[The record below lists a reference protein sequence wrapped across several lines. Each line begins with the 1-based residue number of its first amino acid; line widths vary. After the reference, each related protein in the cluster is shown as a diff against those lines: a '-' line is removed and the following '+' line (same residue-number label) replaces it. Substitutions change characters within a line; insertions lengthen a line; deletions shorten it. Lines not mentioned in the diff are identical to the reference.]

1 MPEIQLIPIEHEG
14 HTLLEVKVKAGTLT
28 PYYYYQDGTRTAYVR
43 VGNESVECNSQQLLS
58 LVLKGTHMTWDSLP
72 TQVDASK
79 HSFIILANTFREQT
93 HQEWNDKYLESFGL
107 VTPDGKLTNAG
118 LLFVDNCTVFQ
129 SRIFCT
135 RWTGL
140 YKDDAISSV
149 EHRANLVLL
158 LKYGMDFIKNYTMS
172 GWVKMPNYRLN
183 LPDYSDRAI
192 FEGLVNHLIHRD
204 YTVMGGEVHIDI
216 YDDRVEL
223 VSPGAMLDG
232 TRIQDRDIYKV
243 PSMRRNPVIA
253 DVFTQLDYME
263 KRGSGLRKMRELTE
277 KLPNFLQGKEPQ
289 YQTEA
294 TSFYTTFYNLNWDEN
309 GRIPVEEVANR
320 VNSTLEKYPVNE
332 ENSVEKFGVNA
343 DKFRD
348 TSETQKKV
356 SKTAQKII
364 DLVISDPS
372 ITADNMANKIGVTK
386 RAIEKISRA
395 LGVWEFWFTK
405 VQTRLVIGALLLNHK
420 QNNKPMET
428 SFIPLFAIIA
438 VLIIAFLLASL
449 PQVNHKTRYRV
460 LYAIAI
466 IMLLAVIP
474 ISEYMAGGIQ
484 NSSNNYLLVLIFDI
498 AVGYFCMYI
507 AALLKFNVLKRK
519 NQALENALAEKQQ
532 ENVAILLEHQNE
544 KQQAL
549 QQGELE
555 WLTEKIKVF
564 TEEEQE
570 AILASALSFAEHDL
584 IVVPSINI
592 QPKETCSQQE
602 LMYFVCSAFYNMDK
616 SRSEIV
622 SFLFQVFPLYF
633 PAGESALAKKM
644 PGLEKVRERREKE
657 QQH

>member
-1 MPEIQLIPIEHEG
+1 MK
-14 HTLLEVKVKAGTLT
+14 VKVGTLT

-107 VTPDGKLTNAG
+107 ITSDGKLTNAG

-140 YKDDAISSV
+140 YKDDTISSV
-149 EHRANLVLL
+149 EHRDNLVLL
-158 LKYGMDFIKNYTMS
+158 LKYGIDFIKNYTMS

-183 LPDYSDRAI
+183 LPDYSGRAI

-232 TRIQDRDIYKV
+232 TQIQDHDIYKV

-263 KRGSGLRKMRELTE
+263 SGSSLRKMRELTE
-277 KLPNFLQGKEPQ
+277 KLPNFLQGKKPQ

-294 TSFYTTFYNLNWDEN
+294 TSFYTTFYNLNWNEN

-320 VNSTLEKYPVNE
+320 VNSTLEKYPVNKESSVEKFGVNTKEFGVNE
-332 ENSVEKFGVNA
+332 ESSVEKFGVNA
-343 DKFRD
+343 DKFGD

-386 RAIEKISRA
+386 RAIEKNIKSLR
-395 LGVWEFWFTK
+395 GMGI
-405 VQTRLVIGALLLNHK
+405 LVHEGSDKAGYWRIIV
-420 QNNKPMET
+420 KP
-428 SFIPLFAIIA
+428 
-438 VLIIAFLLASL
+438 
-449 PQVNHKTRYRV
+449 
-460 LYAIAI
+460 
-466 IMLLAVIP
+466 
-474 ISEYMAGGIQ
+474 
-484 NSSNNYLLVLIFDI
+484 
-498 AVGYFCMYI
+498 
-507 AALLKFNVLKRK
+507 
-519 NQALENALAEKQQ
+519 
-532 ENVAILLEHQNE
+532 
-544 KQQAL
+544 
-549 QQGELE
+549 
-555 WLTEKIKVF
+555 
-564 TEEEQE
+564 
-570 AILASALSFAEHDL
+570 
-584 IVVPSINI
+584 
-592 QPKETCSQQE
+592 
-602 LMYFVCSAFYNMDK
+602 
-616 SRSEIV
+616 
-622 SFLFQVFPLYF
+622 
-633 PAGESALAKKM
+633 
-644 PGLEKVRERREKE
+644 
-657 QQH
+657 

>member
-1 MPEIQLIPIEHEG
+1 MSILTESPLLSLPLYMILGELYPNNYKETMQIQNNTLIAECSAYDFKEMLERKKVKSWLKSVSAFANTDGGSLFYGVNDDGVIVGLENPQSDADFISETIKARLDPVPEIQLIPIEHEG
-14 HTLLEVKVKAGTLT
+14 HSLLEVKVKAGTLT

-294 TSFYTTFYNLNWDEN
+294 TSFYTTFYNLNWGEN

-320 VNSTLEKYPVNE
+320 VNSTLEKYPVSE
-332 ENSVEKFGVNA
+332 ECSVEKFGVNTNRFGVNEKGSVK
-343 DKFRD
+343 KFGVNTNRFGD
-348 TSETQKKV
+348 TSKTPKKV

-386 RAIEKISRA
+386 RAIEKNIKSLRD
-395 LGVWEFWFTK
+395 
-405 VQTRLVIGALLLNHK
+405 
-420 QNNKPMET
+420 ME
-428 SFIPLFAIIA
+428 
-438 VLIIAFLLASL
+438 
-449 PQVNHKTRYRV
+449 
-460 LYAIAI
+460 
-466 IMLLAVIP
+466 
-474 ISEYMAGGIQ
+474 
-484 NSSNNYLLVLIFDI
+484 
-498 AVGYFCMYI
+498 
-507 AALLKFNVLKRK
+507 
-519 NQALENALAEKQQ
+519 
-532 ENVAILLEHQNE
+532 
-544 KQQAL
+544 
-549 QQGELE
+549 
-555 WLTEKIKVF
+555 
-564 TEEEQE
+564 
-570 AILASALSFAEHDL
+570 ILAHEGSDKAGYWR
-584 IVVPSINI
+584 IIINP
-592 QPKETCSQQE
+592 QTE
-602 LMYFVCSAFYNMDK
+602 
-616 SRSEIV
+616 
-622 SFLFQVFPLYF
+622 
-633 PAGESALAKKM
+633 
-644 PGLEKVRERREKE
+644 
-657 QQH
+657 

>member
-1 MPEIQLIPIEHEG
+1 MQIHNNILIAECSAYDFKEMVERRKVKSWLKSVSAFANTDGGSLFYGVNNDGVIVGLENPQDDADFISETIKARLDPVPEIQLIPIEHES
-14 HTLLEVKVKAGTLT
+14 HTLLEVKVKAGMLT
-28 PYYYYQDGTRTAYVR
+28 PYYYYQDGTRTAYT
-43 VGNESVECNSQQLLS
+43 GNESVECNSQQLLS

-107 VTPDGKLTNAG
+107 VTSDGKLTNAG

-232 TRIQDRDIYKV
+232 TQIQDRDIYKV

-253 DVFTQLDYME
+253 DMFTQLDYME

-294 TSFYTTFYNLNWDEN
+294 TSFYTTFYNLNWNEN

-332 ENSVEKFGVNA
+332 KSSEKKYPVNGNSTLEKYPVKRSANKPVG
-343 DKFRD
+343 R
-348 TSETQKKV
+348 
-356 SKTAQKII
+356 TAQRII
-364 DLVISDPS
+364 DMVISNPM
-372 ITADNMANKIGVTK
+372 ITREKMANELGISLDGVK
-386 RAIEKISRA
+386 
-395 LGVWEFWFTK
+395 
-405 VQTRLVIGALLLNHK
+405 K
-420 QNNKPMET
+420 QIKNLRDRGILIHEGSDKAGYWRIIVKP
-428 SFIPLFAIIA
+428 
-438 VLIIAFLLASL
+438 
-449 PQVNHKTRYRV
+449 
-460 LYAIAI
+460 
-466 IMLLAVIP
+466 
-474 ISEYMAGGIQ
+474 
-484 NSSNNYLLVLIFDI
+484 
-498 AVGYFCMYI
+498 
-507 AALLKFNVLKRK
+507 
-519 NQALENALAEKQQ
+519 
-532 ENVAILLEHQNE
+532 
-544 KQQAL
+544 
-549 QQGELE
+549 
-555 WLTEKIKVF
+555 
-564 TEEEQE
+564 
-570 AILASALSFAEHDL
+570 
-584 IVVPSINI
+584 
-592 QPKETCSQQE
+592 
-602 LMYFVCSAFYNMDK
+602 
-616 SRSEIV
+616 
-622 SFLFQVFPLYF
+622 
-633 PAGESALAKKM
+633 
-644 PGLEKVRERREKE
+644 
-657 QQH
+657 

>member
-1 MPEIQLIPIEHEG
+1 LISKPKQSNAIGTGYVKYYILTGNDLKTFLLQYSAFPCVSQLLPLASSVTANALFISHSVPFLPFYSFIPEIFRMFVHHIGRLYPNYNKETMQIHTNTLIAECSAYDFKEMLERKKVKSWLKSVSAFANTDGGSLFYGVNDDGVIVGLENPQADADFISEMIKARLDPVPEVQLIPIEHEG

-72 TQVDASK
+72 TQVNASK
-79 HSFIILANTFREQT
+79 HSFIILANTFHEQT

-158 LKYGMDFIKNYTMS
+158 LKYGMDFFKNYTMS

-232 TRIQDRDIYKV
+232 TQIQDRDIYKV

-253 DVFTQLDYME
+253 DMFTQLDYME

-277 KLPNFLQGKEPQ
+277 KLPNFLPGKEPQ

-309 GRIPVEEVANR
+309 GKIPVEEVADR
-320 VNSTLEKYPVNE
+320 VNGSVEKFGVNE
-332 ENSVEKFGVNA
+332 ESSVEKFGVNA
-343 DKFRD
+343 DKLGN
-348 TSETQKKV
+348 TSKTPKKIN
-356 SKTAQKII
+356 KTAQKII

-372 ITADNMANKIGVTK
+372 ITADNMANKVGVTK
-386 RAIEKISRA
+386 RAIEKNI
-395 LGVWEFWFTK
+395 K
-405 VQTRLVIGALLLNHK
+405 
-420 QNNKPMET
+420 
-428 SFIPLFAIIA
+428 
-438 VLIIAFLLASL
+438 SL
-449 PQVNHKTRYRV
+449 RD
-460 LYAIAI
+460 
-466 IMLLAVIP
+466 M
-474 ISEYMAGGIQ
+474 G
-484 NSSNNYLLVLIFDI
+484 
-498 AVGYFCMYI
+498 
-507 AALLKFNVLKRK
+507 
-519 NQALENALAEKQQ
+519 
-532 ENVAILLEHQNE
+532 
-544 KQQAL
+544 
-549 QQGELE
+549 
-555 WLTEKIKVF
+555 
-564 TEEEQE
+564 
-570 AILASALSFAEHDL
+570 ILAHEGSDKAGYWR
-584 IVVPSINI
+584 IVINP
-592 QPKETCSQQE
+592 QT
-602 LMYFVCSAFYNMDK
+602 
-616 SRSEIV
+616 
-622 SFLFQVFPLYF
+622 
-633 PAGESALAKKM
+633 
-644 PGLEKVRERREKE
+644 E
-657 QQH
+657 Q

>member
-1 MPEIQLIPIEHEG
+1 MQIHNNTLMAECSTYDFKEMLERKKVKSWLKSISAFANTDGGSLFYGVNDDRVIVGLNNPQADADFISETIKARLDPVPEIQLIPIEHEG

-58 LVLKGTHMTWDSLP
+58 LVLKDTHMTWDSPP

-107 VTPDGKLTNAG
+107 VTPEGKLTNAG

-232 TRIQDRDIYKV
+232 TQIQDRDIFKV

-294 TSFYTTFYNLNWDEN
+294 TSFYTTFYNLNWNEN

-320 VNSTLEKYPVNE
+320 VNSTLEKYPVNKE
-332 ENSVEKFGVNA
+332 SSVEKFGVNCKSSEIMQKGLEK
-343 DKFRD
+343 KFGD
-348 TSETQKKV
+348 SKNK
-356 SKTAQKII
+356 SKSIGKTAQKII
-364 DLVISDPS
+364 DFVISDPS
-372 ITADNMANKIGVTK
+372 MSAISKLRSMGILSREGADHGGYWRIVINP
-386 RAIEKISRA
+386 
-395 LGVWEFWFTK
+395 
-405 VQTRLVIGALLLNHK
+405 QT
-420 QNNKPMET
+420 
-428 SFIPLFAIIA
+428 
-438 VLIIAFLLASL
+438 
-449 PQVNHKTRYRV
+449 
-460 LYAIAI
+460 
-466 IMLLAVIP
+466 
-474 ISEYMAGGIQ
+474 
-484 NSSNNYLLVLIFDI
+484 
-498 AVGYFCMYI
+498 
-507 AALLKFNVLKRK
+507 
-519 NQALENALAEKQQ
+519 
-532 ENVAILLEHQNE
+532 
-544 KQQAL
+544 
-549 QQGELE
+549 
-555 WLTEKIKVF
+555 
-564 TEEEQE
+564 EQ
-570 AILASALSFAEHDL
+570 
-584 IVVPSINI
+584 
-592 QPKETCSQQE
+592 
-602 LMYFVCSAFYNMDK
+602 
-616 SRSEIV
+616 
-622 SFLFQVFPLYF
+622 
-633 PAGESALAKKM
+633 
-644 PGLEKVRERREKE
+644 
-657 QQH
+657 

>member
-1 MPEIQLIPIEHEG
+1 MQIHNNTLIAECSAYDFKEMLERKKVKSWLKSVSAFANTDGGSLFYGVNDDGVIVGLENPQADADFISETIKARLDPVPEIQLIPIEHEG
-14 HTLLEVKVKAGTLT
+14 HSLLEVKVKAGTLT

-58 LVLKGTHMTWDSLP
+58 LVLKDTHMTWDSLP

-118 LLFVDNCTVFQ
+118 LL
-129 SRIFCT
+129 T

-149 EHRANLVLL
+149 EHRDNLVLL

-232 TRIQDRDIYKV
+232 TQIQDRDIYKV

-277 KLPNFLQGKEPQ
+277 KLPNFLQGKKPQ

-294 TSFYTTFYNLNWDEN
+294 TSFYTTFYNLNWSEN

-332 ENSVEKFGVNA
+332 ESSDGKYPVNENSTLEKYPVKRNVN
-343 DKFRD
+343 KPVGR
-348 TSETQKKV
+348 
-356 SKTAQKII
+356 TAQRII
-364 DLVISDPS
+364 DMVISNPM
-372 ITADNMANKIGVTK
+372 ITREKMANGLGISLDGVK
-386 RAIEKISRA
+386 
-395 LGVWEFWFTK
+395 
-405 VQTRLVIGALLLNHK
+405 K
-420 QNNKPMET
+420 QIKNLRDRGILIHEGSDKAGYWRIIVKP
-428 SFIPLFAIIA
+428 
-438 VLIIAFLLASL
+438 
-449 PQVNHKTRYRV
+449 
-460 LYAIAI
+460 
-466 IMLLAVIP
+466 
-474 ISEYMAGGIQ
+474 
-484 NSSNNYLLVLIFDI
+484 
-498 AVGYFCMYI
+498 
-507 AALLKFNVLKRK
+507 
-519 NQALENALAEKQQ
+519 
-532 ENVAILLEHQNE
+532 
-544 KQQAL
+544 
-549 QQGELE
+549 
-555 WLTEKIKVF
+555 
-564 TEEEQE
+564 
-570 AILASALSFAEHDL
+570 
-584 IVVPSINI
+584 
-592 QPKETCSQQE
+592 
-602 LMYFVCSAFYNMDK
+602 
-616 SRSEIV
+616 
-622 SFLFQVFPLYF
+622 
-633 PAGESALAKKM
+633 
-644 PGLEKVRERREKE
+644 
-657 QQH
+657 

>member
-1 MPEIQLIPIEHEG
+1 MQIHNNTLMAECSTYDFKEMLERKKVKSWLKSISAFANTDGGSLFYGVNDDRVIVGLNNPQADADFISETIKARLDPVPEIQLIPIEHEG

-58 LVLKGTHMTWDSLP
+58 LVLKDTHMTWDSLP

-107 VTPDGKLTNAG
+107 VTPEGKLTNAG

-232 TRIQDRDIYKV
+232 TQIQDRDIFKV

-277 KLPNFLQGKEPQ
+277 KLPNF
-289 YQTEA
+289 
-294 TSFYTTFYNLNWDEN
+294 YTTFYNLNWNEN

-320 VNSTLEKYPVNE
+320 VNSTLEKYPVNKE
-332 ENSVEKFGVNA
+332 SSVEKFGVNCKSSEIMQKGLEK
-343 DKFRD
+343 KFGD
-348 TSETQKKV
+348 SKNK
-356 SKTAQKII
+356 SKSIGKTAQKII
-364 DLVISDPS
+364 DFVISDPS
-372 ITADNMANKIGVTK
+372 MSAISKLRSMGILSREGADHGGYWRIVINP
-386 RAIEKISRA
+386 
-395 LGVWEFWFTK
+395 
-405 VQTRLVIGALLLNHK
+405 QT
-420 QNNKPMET
+420 
-428 SFIPLFAIIA
+428 
-438 VLIIAFLLASL
+438 
-449 PQVNHKTRYRV
+449 
-460 LYAIAI
+460 
-466 IMLLAVIP
+466 
-474 ISEYMAGGIQ
+474 
-484 NSSNNYLLVLIFDI
+484 
-498 AVGYFCMYI
+498 
-507 AALLKFNVLKRK
+507 
-519 NQALENALAEKQQ
+519 
-532 ENVAILLEHQNE
+532 
-544 KQQAL
+544 
-549 QQGELE
+549 
-555 WLTEKIKVF
+555 
-564 TEEEQE
+564 EQ
-570 AILASALSFAEHDL
+570 
-584 IVVPSINI
+584 
-592 QPKETCSQQE
+592 
-602 LMYFVCSAFYNMDK
+602 
-616 SRSEIV
+616 
-622 SFLFQVFPLYF
+622 
-633 PAGESALAKKM
+633 
-644 PGLEKVRERREKE
+644 
-657 QQH
+657 